1 MNWWQRLTHRK
12 QLAVADLRDGA
23 AGWSAIAGSAIAGS
37 AAAGAGAFGGRPAS
51 DDARRQYD
59 DALLAWRTN
68 PYAKRII
75 DIITDYTVG
84 DGLTPVAPG
93 EIGRFVDAFWSHP
106 QNRLDLRLPELMDEL
121 SRAGDLFLVLFRN
134 PADGMSYVR
143 ALPKSEVVEIVTA
156 GNDWERE
163 IAYVVRSFPS
173 AGEQG
178 GGGAG
183 ENGAGK
189 ALSPLHLR
197 SPAPLPSGAPLPF
210 GATMFLSPHHPDAAA
225 ADAVMLHYSINR
237 PVGAL
242 LGESELASILPWLR
256 GYSRMLEDRVR
267 LNWAARAFLWFVT
280 VPTGRVNAKAEQYSA
295 PPEPGSI
302 VVHDEGERWEMQA
315 PNLRGLD
322 AQHDMR
328 ALRQAISAGSGQPP
342 HWHGDGGDI
351 NRAVAGAMQDPAVR
365 RLRRRQRHLQ
375 HVVIDLCAVAYER
388 AYELGRARRRPDRSA
403 IRVDLPDISR
413 EDNESLALAA
423 ERMTGA
429 MGQLLTALPGFSP
442 ALVGQL
448 LPLVFKFAGEP
459 LSPGVTNMIIDEIT
473 S

>member
-1 MNWWQRLTHRK
+1 MTWWQRLTQRR
-12 QLAVADLRDGA
+12 QLAAADLREGA
-23 AGWSAIAGSAIAGS
+23 GGWSAVSASGQPAP
-37 AAAGAGAFGGRPAS
+37 FGRGDRPP

-59 DALLAWRTN
+59 EALLAWRTN
-68 PYAKRII
+68 PYAKRIV

-106 QNRLDLRLPELMDEL
+106 QNRLALRLPELMDEL

-134 PADGMSYVR
+134 AADGLSYVR
-143 ALPKSEVVEIVTA
+143 AVPKSEVVEIVTA
-156 GNDWERE
+156 ENDWERE
-163 IAYVVRSFPS
+163 LIYVVRGGGDDGRPPTADGGQQTSGGGQPS
-173 AGEQG
+173 AVG
-178 GGGAG
+178 GLG
-183 ENGAGK
+183 
-189 ALSPLHLR
+189 
-197 SPAPLPSGAPLPF
+197 
-210 GATMFLSPHHPDAAA
+210 TTTFLSPQHPNAAA

-302 VVHDEGERWEMQA
+302 VVHDDGERWEMQA
-315 PNLRGLD
+315 ANLRGLD
-322 AQHDMR
+322 AQHDLR

-351 NRAVAGAMQDPAVR
+351 NRAVATAMQDPAVR

-375 HVVIDLCAVAYER
+375 HIVVDLCAVAYER

-403 IRVDLPDISR
+403 IRVELPDISR

-429 MGQLLTALPGFSP
+429 MGQLLAALPGFSP
-442 ALVGQL
+442 TLAGQL

-459 LSPGVTNMIIDEIT
+459 LSPGLGNMIIDEIT